1 MKKRGISLIVLV
13 ITIIVIII
21 LAVAVILS
29 IANNNPIENAKKAAF
44 QNDIATLKEELDL
57 YIQKQYV
64 DSQGTYKASD
74 LNKSGEDIKEIL
86 PDIKDK
92 YIGKIAINGGSLEYT
107 DESNMQEYN
116 WASETLTGEKSN
128 YDKAVSSDSK
138 NMQINNAIAGK
149 LGNLKIYGNSIQNG
163 TPTPDNPVEIQ
174 SVGEL
179 VTDANDSNYGKYKI
193 PVTVT
198 GKNIGTAKQVYSGLK
213 KSAGTAND
221 SRYTEKI
228 RDGRECVYFVDN
240 FEMKYSDIY
249 FRENTQ
255 YTFSFDY
262 KQTLNSSSAS
272 KETSDLL
279 CIWYT
284 DSSRDDIVVSNPNHE
299 TEWKHIS
306 YTSKANKT
314 IKAIGTISHNY
325 RFGNY
330 IDINT
335 FQIEEGNKETD
346 YEPYKG
352 QTTNIYL
359 NEPLRKVGDA
369 VDYIDFKN
377 KKVVRNVKE
386 RVFDGTERW
395 ELGASG
401 INTVNQRFYLA
412 DSDLLSNG
420 RLLSNILVEKYPG
433 RASIFTQDVEG
444 CNISNGIFYQLK
456 INKTYLTNL
465 NYDVSVSGFKKYLS
479 DLKNENKPVKVCTTL
494 ESKTEEKILNLPE
507 ISTINGTNNI
517 SIGTSV
523 NPSKMEVIYGK

>member
-74 LNKSGEDIKEIL
+74 LNKLGEDIKDIL

-138 NMQINNAIAGK
+138 NMQINNATAGK

-221 SRYTEKI
+221 SGYTEIKLDD
-228 RDGRECVYFVDN
+228 RDCISFIDN

-249 FRENTQ
+249 FKENTQ

-262 KQTLNSSSAS
+262 KQTMNSSSAPN
-272 KETSDLL
+272 KTSGLL
-279 CIWYT
+279 YIWYT
-284 DSSRDDIVVSNPNHE
+284 DSSRDDIVVSNPNYE

-314 IKAIGTISHNY
+314 IKEIGTISHNY
-325 RFGNY
+325 CFKNY

-352 QTTNIYL
+352 QTTNIYF

-377 KKVVRNVKE
+377 KKVVRNVGVENLSDIRNSFHEYASMLSVNGYSIYYNFTYSKTNNSDLICTHFE
-386 RVFDGTERW
+386 MNTNHLSGSNHITLKP
-395 ELGASG
+395 ELQRIFIG
-401 INTVNQRFYLA
+401 INSEIVAAADKVAFRGWLLNNNPKLFY
-412 DSDLLSNG
+412 
-420 RLLSNILVEKYPG
+420 V
-433 RASIFTQDVEG
+433 
-444 CNISNGIFYQLK
+444 
-456 INKTYLTNL
+456 L
-465 NYDVSVSGFKKYLS
+465 NT
-479 DLKNENKPVKVCTTL
+479 P
-494 ESKTEEKILNLPE
+494 TEETIEIPE
-507 ISTINGTNNI
+507 ISIINGTNNI

-523 NPSKMEVIYGK
+523 NPSKMEVVYGK

>member
-1 MKKRGISLIVLV
+1 MREKKGISLIVLV
-13 ITIIVIII
+13 ITIAVTIVLSAAII
-21 LAVAVILS
+21 LTLT
-29 IANNNPIENAKKAAF
+29 NNNPIENAKKVAF
-44 QNDIATLKEELDL
+44 ETDMSALKE
-57 YIQKQYV
+57 
-64 DSQGTYKASD
+64 D
-74 LNKSGEDIKEIL
+74 LNTYVHKKIAENQGVYEVEELYADENSLVEDGIEQTDQNIKLVL
-86 PDIKDK
+86 PSINDK
-92 YIGKIAINGGSLEYT
+92 YLNKIKIIGGKLNYT
-107 DESNMQEYN
+107 DESNMQEYS
-116 WASETLTGEKSN
+116 WAMEVFDGITAD
-128 YDKAVSSDSK
+128 YDKVESD
-138 NMQINNAIAGK
+138 NGIIQIDNAIENK
-149 LGNLKIYGNSIQNG
+149 LGNLRIYGNSIQNG
-163 TPTPDNPVEIQ
+163 TPTPDNPIEIQ

-179 VTDANDSNYGKYKI
+179 VTDTSDSNYGKYKI

-240 FEMKYSDIY
+240 FGMKYSDIY

-314 IKAIGTISHNY
+314 IKAIGTISYNY

-359 NEPLRKVGDA
+359 NEPLRKIGDA

-377 KKVVRNVKE
+377 KKVVRSVGETTLKGNENWWNYKNG
-386 RVFDGTERW
+386 DNYHTYACS
-395 ELGASG
+395 LSG
-401 INTVNQRFYLA
+401 IQFGSAISNTFSSNVSSTINASNEAIYSLENNYIYVSIAKNRLTA
-412 DSDLLSNG
+412 DSANDFKAWVKSH
-420 RLLSNILVEKYPG
+420 NIVVDYVL
-433 RASIFTQDVEG
+433 
-444 CNISNGIFYQLK
+444 
-456 INKTYLTNL
+456 INK
-465 NYDVSVSGFKKYLS
+465 KQ
-479 DLKNENKPVKVCTTL
+479 
-494 ESKTEEKILNLPE
+494 ESINIPE
-507 ISTINGTNNI
+507 ISTINGINNI

-523 NPSKMEVIYGK
+523 IPSKMEVIYGK

>member
-57 YIQKQYV
+57 YIQKQYA

-74 LNKSGEDIKEIL
+74 LNKLGEDIKDIL

-377 KKVVRNVKE
+377 KKVVRSVGETTLKGNENWWNYKNG
-386 RVFDGTERW
+386 DNYHTYACS
-395 ELGASG
+395 LSG
-401 INTVNQRFYLA
+401 IKFGSAISNTFSSNVSSTINASNEAIYSLDKNYIFVSIAKNRLTA
-412 DSDLLSNG
+412 DSANDFKAWVKSH
-420 RLLSNILVEKYPG
+420 NIVVDYVLINKKQE
-433 RASIFTQDVEG
+433 SI
-444 CNISNGIFYQLK
+444 NIS
-456 INKTYLTNL
+456 
-465 NYDVSVSGFKKYLS
+465 
-479 DLKNENKPVKVCTTL
+479 
-494 ESKTEEKILNLPE
+494 E

-523 NPSKMEVIYGK
+523 NPSKMEVVYGK

>member
-29 IANNNPIENAKKAAF
+29 VANNNPIENAKKATF
-44 QNDIATLKEELDL
+44 QNDIITLKEELDL
-57 YIQKQYV
+57 YIQKQYA

-74 LNKSGEDIKEIL
+74 LNKLGEDIKDIL

-377 KKVVRNVKE
+377 KKVVRSVGETTLKGNENWWNYKNG
-386 RVFDGTERW
+386 DNYHTYACS
-395 ELGASG
+395 LSG
-401 INTVNQRFYLA
+401 IKFGSAISNTFSSNVSSTINASNEAIYSLDKNYIFVSIAKNRLTA
-412 DSDLLSNG
+412 DSANDFKAWVKSH
-420 RLLSNILVEKYPG
+420 NIVVDYVLINKKQE
-433 RASIFTQDVEG
+433 SI
-444 CNISNGIFYQLK
+444 NIS
-456 INKTYLTNL
+456 
-465 NYDVSVSGFKKYLS
+465 
-479 DLKNENKPVKVCTTL
+479 
-494 ESKTEEKILNLPE
+494 E

-523 NPSKMEVIYGK
+523 NPSKMEVVYGK

>member
-29 IANNNPIENAKKAAF
+29 VANNNPIENAKKATF
-44 QNDIATLKEELDL
+44 QNDIITLKEELDL
-57 YIQKQYV
+57 YIQKQYA
-64 DSQGTYKASD
+64 DSQGTYNVSD
-74 LNKSGEDIKEIL
+74 LNKSGEDIKNIL
-86 PDIKDK
+86 PGIKDK

-377 KKVVRNVKE
+377 KKVVRSVGETTLKGNENWWNYKNG
-386 RVFDGTERW
+386 DNYHTYACS
-395 ELGASG
+395 LSG
-401 INTVNQRFYLA
+401 IKFGSAISNTFSSNVSSTINASNEAIYSLDKNYIFVSIAKNRLTA
-412 DSDLLSNG
+412 DSANDFKAWVKSH
-420 RLLSNILVEKYPG
+420 NIVVDYVLINKKQE
-433 RASIFTQDVEG
+433 SI
-444 CNISNGIFYQLK
+444 NIS
-456 INKTYLTNL
+456 
-465 NYDVSVSGFKKYLS
+465 
-479 DLKNENKPVKVCTTL
+479 
-494 ESKTEEKILNLPE
+494 E

-523 NPSKMEVIYGK
+523 NPSKMEVVYGK